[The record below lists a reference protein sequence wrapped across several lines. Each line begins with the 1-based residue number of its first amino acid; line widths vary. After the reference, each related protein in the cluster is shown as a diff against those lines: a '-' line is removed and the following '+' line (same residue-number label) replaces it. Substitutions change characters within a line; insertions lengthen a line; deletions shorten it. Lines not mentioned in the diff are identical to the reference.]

1 MYFWKFLANFV
12 IMKNSID
19 FLPERKQRDLRELVR
34 LIRDEVKDVV
44 MVILYGSYARNT
56 YVECDE
62 RRDFGVRTFYIS
74 DYDLLI
80 VTKKRLGVRESTAA
94 ARIGNRFLEGKN
106 AEFHTHP
113 QFINESISKLNNA
126 LSEGRYFYVDILAQ
140 GIMLYDSEEYQLAT
154 PCDLDY
160 PKIKKMAQEYFNDK
174 FPEANE
180 FSVVA
185 GFTYQRGNYQMA
197 SFMLHQAAENFI
209 KTIPLAYILYG
220 YKEHDLDFLI
230 KKCKPFTLEL
240 VKVFPRDTPE
250 EERLFKLLQRAYIEA
265 RYNKKNFIVTKA
277 DIDAL
282 ISKVD
287 VGFGY
292 DEVLF
297 VTKADI
303 TEKVCRDRIA
313 EYDRMNGK

>member
-19 FLPERKQRDLRELVR
+19 FLPERKQRDLRELVH

-160 PKIKKMAQEYFNDK
+160 PKIKKMAQEYLNNK
-174 FPEANE
+174 FSRANS
-180 FSVVA
+180 FLFDVPN
-185 GFTYQRGNYQMA
+185 TLKRKDYKQA
-197 SFMLHQAAENFI
+197 SFYLHQATENFL
-209 KTIPLAYILYG
+209 KSIPLVYVLYG
-220 YKEHDLDFLI
+220 YKEHDLEFLI
-230 KKCKPFTLEL
+230 EKCKPYTLEL
-240 VKVFPRDTPE
+240 AKVFPRDTPE
-250 EERLFKLLQRAYIEA
+250 EERLFKLLQRAYVEA
-265 RYNKKNFIVTKA
+265 RYNDDFAVTK
-277 DIDAL
+277 DDTDAL
-282 ISKVD
+282 TVR
-287 VGFGY
+287 V
-292 DEVLF
+292 ERLR
-297 VTKADI
+297 DI
-303 TEKVCRDRIA
+303 TEKVCKEKIA
-313 EYDRMNGK
+313 EYERRNREE

>member
-12 IMKNSID
+12 SMKNSID
-19 FLPERKQRDLRELVR
+19 FLPERKQRDLRELVH

-160 PKIKKMAQEYFNDK
+160 PKIKKMAQEYLNNK
-174 FPEANE
+174 FSRANS
-180 FSVVA
+180 FLFDVPN
-185 GFTYQRGNYQMA
+185 TLKRKDYKQA
-197 SFMLHQAAENFI
+197 SFYLHQATENFL
-209 KTIPLAYILYG
+209 KSIPLVYVLYG
-220 YKEHDLDFLI
+220 YKEHDLEFLI
-230 KKCKPFTLEL
+230 EKCKPYTLEL
-240 VKVFPRDTPE
+240 AKVFPRDTPE
-250 EERLFKLLQRAYIEA
+250 EERLFKLLQRAYVEA
-265 RYNKKNFIVTKA
+265 RYNDDFAVSKDDT
-277 DIDAL
+277 DAL
-282 ISKVD
+282 TVR
-287 VGFGY
+287 V
-292 DEVLF
+292 ERLR
-297 VTKADI
+297 DI

-313 EYDRMNGK
+313 FYDSASRK

>member
-12 IMKNSID
+12 SMKNSID

-160 PKIKKMAQEYFNDK
+160 PKIKKMAQEYLNNK
-174 FPEANE
+174 FSRANS
-180 FSVVA
+180 FLFDVPN
-185 GFTYQRGNYQMA
+185 TLKRKDYKQA
-197 SFMLHQAAENFI
+197 SFYLHQATENFL
-209 KTIPLAYILYG
+209 KSIPLVYVLYG
-220 YKEHDLDFLI
+220 YKEHDLEFLI
-230 KKCKPFTLEL
+230 EKCKPYTLEL
-240 VKVFPRDTPE
+240 AKVFPRDTPE
-250 EERLFKLLQRAYIEA
+250 EERLFKLLQRAYVEA
-265 RYNKKNFIVTKA
+265 RYNDDFAVSKDDT
-277 DIDAL
+277 DAL
-282 ISKVD
+282 TVR
-287 VGFGY
+287 V
-292 DEVLF
+292 ERLR
-297 VTKADI
+297 DI

>member
-1 MYFWKFLANFV
+1 
-12 IMKNSID
+12 MKNSID

-160 PKIKKMAQEYFNDK
+160 PKIKKMAQEYLNNK
-174 FPEANE
+174 FSRANS
-180 FSVVA
+180 FLFDVPN
-185 GFTYQRGNYQMA
+185 TLKRKDYKQA
-197 SFMLHQAAENFI
+197 SFYLHQATENFL
-209 KTIPLAYILYG
+209 KSIPLVYVLYG
-220 YKEHDLDFLI
+220 YKEHDLEFLI
-230 KKCKPFTLEL
+230 EKCKPYTLEL
-240 VKVFPRDTPE
+240 AKVFPRDTPE
-250 EERLFKLLQRAYIEA
+250 EERLFKLLQRAYVEA
-265 RYNKKNFIVTKA
+265 RYNDDFAVSKDDT
-277 DIDAL
+277 DAL
-282 ISKVD
+282 TVR
-287 VGFGY
+287 V
-292 DEVLF
+292 ERLR
-297 VTKADI
+297 DI

-313 EYDRMNGK
+313 FYDSASRK

>member
-12 IMKNSID
+12 SMKNSID

-62 RRDFGVRTFYIS
+62 RRDFGVKTFYIS
-74 DYDLLI
+74 DYDLLV

-94 ARIGNRFLEGKN
+94 ARIGNRFLEGKD

-160 PKIKKMAQEYFNDK
+160 PKIKKMAQEYLNNK
-174 FPEANE
+174 FSRANS
-180 FSVVA
+180 FLFDVPN
-185 GFTYQRGNYQMA
+185 TLKRKDYKQA
-197 SFMLHQAAENFI
+197 SFYLHQATENFL
-209 KTIPLAYILYG
+209 KSIPLVYVLYG
-220 YKEHDLDFLI
+220 YKEHDLEFLI
-230 KKCKPFTLEL
+230 EKCKPYTLEL
-240 VKVFPRDTPE
+240 AKVFPRDTPE
-250 EERLFKLLQRAYIEA
+250 EERLFKLLQRAYVEA
-265 RYNKKNFIVTKA
+265 RYNDDFAVSKDDT
-277 DIDAL
+277 DAL
-282 ISKVD
+282 TVR
-287 VGFGY
+287 V
-292 DEVLF
+292 ERLR
-297 VTKADI
+297 DI

>member
-1 MYFWKFLANFV
+1 M
-12 IMKNSID
+12 
-19 FLPERKQRDLRELVR
+19 
-34 LIRDEVKDVV
+34 IRDEVKDVV

-160 PKIKKMAQEYFNDK
+160 PKIKKMAQEYLNNK
-174 FPEANE
+174 FSRANS
-180 FSVVA
+180 FLFDVPN
-185 GFTYQRGNYQMA
+185 TLKRKDYKQA
-197 SFMLHQAAENFI
+197 SFYLHQATENFL
-209 KTIPLAYILYG
+209 KSIPLVYVLYG
-220 YKEHDLDFLI
+220 YKEHDLEFLI
-230 KKCKPFTLEL
+230 EKCKPYTLEL
-240 VKVFPRDTPE
+240 AKVFPRDTPE
-250 EERLFKLLQRAYIEA
+250 EERLFKLLQRAYVEA
-265 RYNKKNFIVTKA
+265 RYNDDFAVSKDDT
-277 DIDAL
+277 DAL
-282 ISKVD
+282 TVR
-287 VGFGY
+287 V
-292 DEVLF
+292 ERLR
-297 VTKADI
+297 DI

-313 EYDRMNGK
+313 FYDSASRK

>member
-160 PKIKKMAQEYFNDK
+160 PKIKKMAQEYLNNK
-174 FPEANE
+174 FSRANS
-180 FSVVA
+180 FLFDVPN
-185 GFTYQRGNYQMA
+185 TLKRKDYKQA
-197 SFMLHQAAENFI
+197 SFYLHQATENFL
-209 KTIPLAYILYG
+209 KSIPLVYVLYG
-220 YKEHDLDFLI
+220 YKEHDLEFLI
-230 KKCKPFTLEL
+230 EKCKPYTLEL
-240 VKVFPRDTPE
+240 AKVFPRDTPE
-250 EERLFKLLQRAYIEA
+250 EERLFKLLQRAYVEA
-265 RYNKKNFIVTKA
+265 RYNDDFAVSKDDT
-277 DIDAL
+277 DAL
-282 ISKVD
+282 TVR
-287 VGFGY
+287 V
-292 DEVLF
+292 ERLR
-297 VTKADI
+297 DI
-303 TEKVCRDRIA
+303 TDKVCRDRIA
-313 EYDRMNGK
+313 FYDSASRK

>member
-94 ARIGNRFLEGKN
+94 ARIGNRFLEGKD

-160 PKIKKMAQEYFNDK
+160 PKIKKMAQEYLNNK
-174 FPEANE
+174 FSRANS
-180 FSVVA
+180 FLFDVPN
-185 GFTYQRGNYQMA
+185 TLKRKDYKQA
-197 SFMLHQAAENFI
+197 SFYLHQATENFL
-209 KTIPLAYILYG
+209 KSIPLVYVLYG
-220 YKEHDLDFLI
+220 YKEHDLEFLI
-230 KKCKPFTLEL
+230 EKCKPYTLEL
-240 VKVFPRDTPE
+240 AKVFPRDTPE
-250 EERLFKLLQRAYIEA
+250 EERLFKLLQRAYVEA
-265 RYNKKNFIVTKA
+265 RYNDDFAVSKDDT
-277 DIDAL
+277 DAL
-282 ISKVD
+282 TVR
-287 VGFGY
+287 V
-292 DEVLF
+292 ERLR
-297 VTKADI
+297 DI

>member
-160 PKIKKMAQEYFNDK
+160 PKIKKMAQEYLNNK
-174 FPEANE
+174 FSRANS
-180 FSVVA
+180 FLFDVPN
-185 GFTYQRGNYQMA
+185 TLKRKDYKQA
-197 SFMLHQAAENFI
+197 SFYLHQATENFL
-209 KTIPLAYILYG
+209 KSIPLVYVLYG
-220 YKEHDLDFLI
+220 YKEHDLEFLI
-230 KKCKPFTLEL
+230 EKCKPYTLEL
-240 VKVFPRDTPE
+240 AKVFPRDTPE
-250 EERLFKLLQRAYIEA
+250 EERLFKLLQRAYVEA
-265 RYNKKNFIVTKA
+265 RYNDDFAVSKDDT
-277 DIDAL
+277 DAL
-282 ISKVD
+282 TVR
-287 VGFGY
+287 V
-292 DEVLF
+292 ERLR
-297 VTKADI
+297 DI
-303 TEKVCRDRIA
+303 TDKVCRDRIA
-313 EYDRMNGK
+313 FYDSATRK

>member
-160 PKIKKMAQEYFNDK
+160 PKIKKMAQEYLNNK
-174 FPEANE
+174 FSRANS
-180 FSVVA
+180 FLFDVPN
-185 GFTYQRGNYQMA
+185 TLKRKDYKQA
-197 SFMLHQAAENFI
+197 SFYLHQATENFL
-209 KTIPLAYILYG
+209 KSIPLVYVLYG
-220 YKEHDLDFLI
+220 YKEHDLEFLI
-230 KKCKPFTLEL
+230 EKCKPYTLEL
-240 VKVFPRDTPE
+240 AKVFPRDTPE
-250 EERLFKLLQRAYIEA
+250 EERLFKLLQRAYVEA
-265 RYNKKNFIVTKA
+265 RYNDDFAVSKD

-282 ISKVD
+282 TVR
-287 VGFGY
+287 V
-292 DEVLF
+292 ERLR
-297 VTKADI
+297 DI

-313 EYDRMNGK
+313 FYDSASRK

>member
-160 PKIKKMAQEYFNDK
+160 PKIKKMAQEYLNNK
-174 FPEANE
+174 FSRANS
-180 FSVVA
+180 FLFDVPN
-185 GFTYQRGNYQMA
+185 TLKRKDYKQA
-197 SFMLHQAAENFI
+197 SFYLHQATENFL
-209 KTIPLAYILYG
+209 KSIPLVYVLYG
-220 YKEHDLDFLI
+220 YKEHDLEFLI
-230 KKCKPFTLEL
+230 EKCKPYTLEL
-240 VKVFPRDTPE
+240 AKVFPRDTPE
-250 EERLFKLLQRAYIEA
+250 EERLFKLLQRAYVEA
-265 RYNKKNFIVTKA
+265 RYNDDFAVSKDDT
-277 DIDAL
+277 DAL
-282 ISKVD
+282 TVR
-287 VGFGY
+287 V
-292 DEVLF
+292 ERLR
-297 VTKADI
+297 DI

>member
-12 IMKNSID
+12 SMKNSID

-140 GIMLYDSEEYQLAT
+140 GIMLYDSEEYQLAP

-160 PKIKKMAQEYFNDK
+160 PKIKKMAQEYLNNK
-174 FPEANE
+174 FSRANS
-180 FSVVA
+180 FLFDVPN
-185 GFTYQRGNYQMA
+185 TLKRKDYKQA
-197 SFMLHQAAENFI
+197 SFYLHQATENFL
-209 KTIPLAYILYG
+209 KSIPLVYVLYG
-220 YKEHDLDFLI
+220 YKEHDLEFLI
-230 KKCKPFTLEL
+230 EKCKPYTLEL
-240 VKVFPRDTPE
+240 AKVFPRDTPE
-250 EERLFKLLQRAYIEA
+250 EERLFKLLQRAYVEA
-265 RYNKKNFIVTKA
+265 RYNDDFAVSKDDT
-277 DIDAL
+277 DAL
-282 ISKVD
+282 TVR
-287 VGFGY
+287 V
-292 DEVLF
+292 ERLR
-297 VTKADI
+297 DI

-313 EYDRMNGK
+313 FYDSASRK

>member
-94 ARIGNRFLEGKN
+94 ARIGNRFLEGKD

-160 PKIKKMAQEYFNDK
+160 PKIKKMAQEYLNNK
-174 FPEANE
+174 FSRANS
-180 FSVVA
+180 FLFDVPN
-185 GFTYQRGNYQMA
+185 TLKRKDYKQA
-197 SFMLHQAAENFI
+197 SFYLHQATENFL
-209 KTIPLAYILYG
+209 KSIPLVYVLYG
-220 YKEHDLDFLI
+220 YKEHDLEFLI
-230 KKCKPFTLEL
+230 EKCKPYTLEL
-240 VKVFPRDTPE
+240 AKVFPRDTPE
-250 EERLFKLLQRAYIEA
+250 EERLFKLLQRAYVEA
-265 RYNKKNFIVTKA
+265 RYNDDFAVSKDDT
-277 DIDAL
+277 DAL
-282 ISKVD
+282 TVR
-287 VGFGY
+287 V
-292 DEVLF
+292 ERLR
-297 VTKADI
+297 DI

-313 EYDRMNGK
+313 FYDSASRK

>member
-44 MVILYGSYARNT
+44 MVILYSSYARNT

-160 PKIKKMAQEYFNDK
+160 PKIKKMAQEYLNNK
-174 FPEANE
+174 FSRANS
-180 FSVVA
+180 FLFDVPN
-185 GFTYQRGNYQMA
+185 TLKRKDYKQA
-197 SFMLHQAAENFI
+197 SFYLHQATENFL
-209 KTIPLAYILYG
+209 KSIPLVYVLYG
-220 YKEHDLDFLI
+220 YKEHDLEFLI
-230 KKCKPFTLEL
+230 EKCKPYTLEL
-240 VKVFPRDTPE
+240 AKVFPRDTPE
-250 EERLFKLLQRAYIEA
+250 EERLFKLLQRAYVEA
-265 RYNKKNFIVTKA
+265 RYNDDFAVSKDDT
-277 DIDAL
+277 DAL
-282 ISKVD
+282 TVR
-287 VGFGY
+287 V
-292 DEVLF
+292 ERLR
-297 VTKADI
+297 DI

-313 EYDRMNGK
+313 FYDSASRK

>member
-160 PKIKKMAQEYFNDK
+160 PKIKKMAQEYLNNK
-174 FPEANE
+174 FSRANS
-180 FSVVA
+180 FLFDVPN
-185 GFTYQRGNYQMA
+185 TLKRKDYKQA
-197 SFMLHQAAENFI
+197 SFYLHQATENFL
-209 KTIPLAYILYG
+209 KSIPLVYVHYG
-220 YKEHDLDFLI
+220 YKEHDLEFLI
-230 KKCKPFTLEL
+230 EKCKPYTLEL
-240 VKVFPRDTPE
+240 AKVFPRDTPE
-250 EERLFKLLQRAYIEA
+250 EERLFKLLQRAYVEA
-265 RYNKKNFIVTKA
+265 RYNDDFAVSKDDT
-277 DIDAL
+277 DAL
-282 ISKVD
+282 TVR
-287 VGFGY
+287 V
-292 DEVLF
+292 ERLR
-297 VTKADI
+297 DI

-313 EYDRMNGK
+313 FYDSASRK